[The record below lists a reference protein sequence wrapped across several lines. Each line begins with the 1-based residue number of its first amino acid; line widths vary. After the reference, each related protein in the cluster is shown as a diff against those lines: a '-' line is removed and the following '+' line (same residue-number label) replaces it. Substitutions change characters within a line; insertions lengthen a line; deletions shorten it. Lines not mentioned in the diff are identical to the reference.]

1 MNPKTRNYV
10 MWAVVITMFLVMM
23 TMTQNSM
30 TNTSTNELSYT
41 EFTQSAEAGT
51 LRDVKIDPQTGVVT
65 GMLEDGK
72 ASKHACEF
80 PSVYF
85 AACFI
90 RGYRDFLHALYAG
103 RWSRRRDEFW

>member
-65 GMLEDGK
+65 GMLDDGK
-72 ASKHACEF
+72 AFRVNGTPYSDRTAE
-80 PSVYF
+80 
-85 AACFI
+85 
-90 RGYRDFLHALYAG
+90 ALDKANVPYEG
-103 RWSRRRDEFW
+103 RWTRRRHEFW